1 MPNEGWKLRS
11 MKETSILG
19 VCEWAWS
26 CSQLEDDA
34 ADVVQLGQPGAHCG
48 WQPPEHILWQV
59 ESLCADLPAPSPDVT
74 RRLRGGL
81 SSMQEELLKLE
92 VMLNAVTDQDADHQL
107 IPRIQEAGIA
117 LHQLA
122 ADTVYSFEANA
133 LGRREAERADYLIRE
148 MTINNK
154 LLSPDDAL
162 AHSLVPVRAAT
173 GPMLGDSLD
182 GSGDDGEQQVAT

>member
-34 ADVVQLGQPGAHCG
+34 ADVVQLGQPGPHRG
-48 WQPPEHILWQV
+48 WQPPEQILWQA
-59 ESLCADLPAPSPDVT
+59 ESLYADLKAPSPDVT
-74 RRLRGGL
+74 RRLRGEL
-81 SSMQEELLKLE
+81 SSLQNELSKLE
-92 VMLNAVTDQDADHQL
+92 EMLNAVTDQDADNQL
-107 IPRIQEAGIA
+107 ICRLQEAGIA

-122 ADTVYSFEANA
+122 ADTVYSFETNA
-133 LGRREAERADYLIRE
+133 LGRREAERAEYLTRE
-148 MTINNK
+148 MMLNDR
-154 LLSPDDAL
+154 LLSPADAL
-162 AHSLVPVRAAT
+162 ALAGVCEQQLD
-173 GPMLGDSLD
+173 MLWDGLD